1 MVRIAVEAA
10 GPGEDARVTPD
21 VVQNRFGTVYGKYT
35 LLELEDGGR
44 SLFVP
49 LHIEGREARLGLFLS
64 PASTAGLEE
73 LCAFVFARF
82 PVTRIRWDC
91 SLSPLGHRYVRR
103 NHPANHWKVLLPQ
116 TADELWS
123 RMSRKSRYNRR
134 REEKLLLDRL
144 AGVADGA
151 DTPSDASVPAN
162 ATDPGDGTRLGR
174 GGPAT
179 ADGTVQAMPDT
190 GSAPREL
197 VMPATA
203 ASTVQ
208 ATPATESHPK
218 ELVMTEYDG
227 AQNIPPAVVETF
239 FSFKRKLMGREY
251 GLSPAGYLAYYQV
264 TNAYTWTYGERT
276 VAIVFSCEQGQDV
289 FLENLTY
296 DPELEEFS
304 PGFHLYALV
313 LERLIQKGKA
323 ALFLGGGQQP
333 YKSRFGGTEDA
344 CWNVEAYR
352 SPLAALPS
360 YAAKLAARIPGLNK
374 LAGLSG
380 GGRCRKECAPQKSG
394 PTGNAPKERC
404 LHFLKRGCRFV
415 CVRSKWTAQKLFF
428 SLVPVGHALN
438 RDARP
443 FSITLSLTSFPPRL
457 ATLHL
462 CIKSLMRQTM
472 KPDRIVLYLG
482 ADCEGVP
489 LPKKL
494 LALQKKGLAIRYVG
508 GDLRP
513 HKKYLYAMKDF
524 PDDFIVTADDDL
536 LYCRTLL
543 ADLWKAHETHP
554 DALVASRVHLM
565 KANGGSILPYRD
577 WLHETGTVREPTHA
591 LLSTNGAGSLF
602 PPHCLAPEALDEDL
616 AARLC
621 LNADDIW
628 LKFMLIRGGT
638 KVLWAGKRAGMPDE
652 IRIRAEKKKAL
663 MDGNL
668 TEGGNDGYI
677 AALEKHFK
685 MKLADYCG

>member
-1 MVRIAVEAA
+1 MVRIAVEDA
-10 GPGEDARVTPD
+10 GPGEDSRVTPG
-21 VVQNRFGTVYGKYT
+21 VVQNRFGAVYGKYT

-49 LHIEGREARLGLFLS
+49 LHIEDREARLGLFLS
-64 PASTAGLEE
+64 PASAAGLEE

-82 PVTRIRWDC
+82 PVRCIRWDC
-91 SLSPLGHRYVRR
+91 SLSPLGRRYVRR
-103 NHPANHWKVLLPQ
+103 NHPANHWKVILPAS
-116 TADELWS
+116 ADELWA

-144 AGVADGA
+144 AGAAVGA
-151 DTPSDASVPAN
+151 DTERQDAA
-162 ATDPGDGTRLGR
+162 
-174 GGPAT
+174 
-179 ADGTVQAMPDT
+179 
-190 GSAPREL
+190 
-197 VMPATA
+197 
-203 ASTVQ
+203 
-208 ATPATESHPK
+208 
-218 ELVMTEYDG
+218 LVMTEYDG

-251 GLSPAGYLAYYQV
+251 GLTPAGYLARYQV
-264 TNAYTWTYGERT
+264 TTAYTWTYGEQT

-296 DPELEEFS
+296 DPDFEEFS

-333 YKSRFGGTEDA
+333 YKSRFGGIEDA

-360 YAAKLAARIPGLNK
+360 YAGKLAGRIPG
-374 LAGLSG
+374 AGKVA
-380 GGRCRKECAPQKSG
+380 RFVRK
-394 PTGNAPKERC
+394 
-404 LHFLKRGCRFV
+404 GCRFI
-415 CVRSKWTAQKLFF
+415 CVRIKWAAQFAFF
-428 SLVPVGHALN
+428 SLVPVSHALN
-438 RDARP
+438 REARP
-443 FSITLSLTSFPPRL
+443 FSITVSLTSFPPRL

-472 KPDRIVLYLG
+472 RPDRIVLYLG
-482 ADCEGVP
+482 ADCEGIP
-489 LPKKL
+489 LPRKL
-494 LALQKKGLAIRYVG
+494 LALQKKGLTIRQVG

-513 HKKYLYAMKDF
+513 HKKYIYAMREF

-536 LYCRTLL
+536 LYRKDMLAGLWRT
-543 ADLWKAHETHP
+543 HEKHP
-554 DALVASRVHLM
+554 GALVASRVHLM
-565 KANGGSILPYRD
+565 RQYSGRILPYRD
-577 WLHETGTVREPTHA
+577 WLQETGTVREPTHA

-602 PPHCLAPEALDEDL
+602 PPRCLAPEALDADL

-621 LNADDIW
+621 LKADDIW

-638 KVLWAGKRAGMPDE
+638 KVVWDGRRAGMPDE

-677 AALEKHFK
+677 AALEGYFQ
-685 MKLADYCG
+685 MNLADFC